1 MGAERTAGNVKS
13 IGVDDRQE
21 VVAVDRDDVGD
32 LERAL
37 LGPRASQA
45 RLRRTVDADVDRQR
59 S

>member
-1 MGAERTAGNVKS
+1 M
-13 IGVDDRQE
+13 DDRQE